1 MGYCGDGAQA
11 GRRRAVK
18 VMSTGASGVRG
29 ALRSYAAP
37 SPVILTKVRIQGYT
51 ALPCLALGPDFR
63 QDDGGGCRFRTAAV
77 DQVQDPRIGWAR
89 NWISVLLP
97 HDTHGY
103 RRGKTG
109 IAGIGSTGMAGTR
122 RRR

>member
-1 MGYCGDGAQA
+1 MGA
-11 GRRRAVK
+11 GREGHVGRCERCAARAEE
-18 VMSTGASGVRG
+18 RF
-29 ALRSYAAP
+29 RPAP
-37 SPVILTKVRIQGYT
+37 STVILTKVRIQGYA

-63 QDDGGGCRFRTAAV
+63 QDDGGGWRFRMAAV
-77 DQVQDPRIGWAR
+77 NQVQDTRIGWAR

>member
-1 MGYCGDGAQA
+1 MHAA
-11 GRRRAVK
+11 G
-18 VMSTGASGVRG
+18 G
-29 ALRSYAAP
+29 
-37 SPVILTKVRIQGYT
+37 I
-51 ALPCLALGPDFR
+51 LGPDFR
-63 QDDGGGCRFRTAAV
+63 QDDGGGWRFRIVAV
-77 DQVQDPRIGWAR
+77 DQVQDLRIGWAR
-89 NWISVLLP
+89 NWLSVLLP

>member
-1 MGYCGDGAQA
+1 
-11 GRRRAVK
+11 
-18 VMSTGASGVRG
+18 MSAGASGVRG
-29 ALRSYAAP
+29 ARRSYAAP

-51 ALPCLALGPDFR
+51 VPPCLALGPDFR
-63 QDDGGGCRFRTAAV
+63 QDDGGGSWNDDRLAGSLRWIARE
-77 DQVQDPRIGWAR
+77 DPRIGWAR